1 MILRLVHLLAL
12 FWMAAGLGAT
22 MIPLWRA
29 WREESLP
36 EKTLLLVQA
45 RSAQVLWLMPGMIA
59 AAVSGVAWAAAD
71 DWNPVT
77 TGWLVALEAVF
88 ALDIFLFLPLLAVGL
103 HYELLV
109 LASAAVRALPGAG
122 RANVVLAV
130 VLALVA
136 HVIEVVAFG
145 IGWLVLIRAGAV
157 ELSIPSPT
165 LAEAIYFSGSV
176 YTSLG
181 FGDIVPV
188 SSGRFLVV
196 LEAVTGLVLI
206 AWTASF
212 TFYQM
217 RERSVGDEDRQ
228 SRK

>member
-1 MILRLVHLLAL
+1 ML
-12 FWMAAGLGAT
+12 F
-22 MIPLWRA
+22 
-29 WREESLP
+29 
-36 EKTLLLVQA
+36 
-45 RSAQVLWLMPGMIA
+45 IA
-59 AAVSGVAWAAAD
+59 AIV
-71 DWNPVT
+71 
-77 TGWLVALEAVF
+77 
-88 ALDIFLFLPLLAVGL
+88 LPLLSVGL

-109 LASAAVRALPGAG
+109 LASAAARLLPGAG
-122 RANVVLAV
+122 RTDVVLAV

-136 HVIEVVAFG
+136 HVIEVVVFG
-145 IGWLVLIRAGAV
+145 MGWLVLIRAGVV

-165 LAEAIYFSGSV
+165 LAEIIYFSGSV

-188 SSGRFLVV
+188 RSGRFLVV

-217 RERSVGDEDRQ
+217 REHWMDDEENGGGG
-228 SRK
+228 

>member
-1 MILRLVHLLAL
+1 MLVI
-12 FWMAAGLGAT
+12 AT
-22 MIPLWRA
+22 I
-29 WREESLP
+29 
-36 EKTLLLVQA
+36 V
-45 RSAQVLWLMPGMIA
+45 
-59 AAVSGVAWAAAD
+59 
-71 DWNPVT
+71 
-77 TGWLVALEAVF
+77 
-88 ALDIFLFLPLLAVGL
+88 LPLLSVGL

-109 LASAAVRALPGAG
+109 LASHVVRALPGAG
-122 RANVVLAV
+122 RADVMPAV

-136 HVIEVVAFG
+136 HVIEVVVFG
-145 IGWLVLIRAGAV
+145 VGWFVLIRAGAV

-181 FGDIVPV
+181 FGDIVPMG
-188 SSGRFLVV
+188 SGRFLVV

-217 RERSVGDEDRQ
+217 RENWMDDGDRQ
-228 SRK
+228 SRD

>member
-1 MILRLVHLLAL
+1 MLVI
-12 FWMAAGLGAT
+12 AT
-22 MIPLWRA
+22 I
-29 WREESLP
+29 
-36 EKTLLLVQA
+36 V
-45 RSAQVLWLMPGMIA
+45 
-59 AAVSGVAWAAAD
+59 
-71 DWNPVT
+71 
-77 TGWLVALEAVF
+77 
-88 ALDIFLFLPLLAVGL
+88 LPLLSVGL

-109 LASAAVRALPGAG
+109 LASNVVRFLPGSG
-122 RANVVLAV
+122 RADVVLAV

-136 HVIEVVAFG
+136 HLIEVVVFG

-157 ELSIPSPT
+157 ELSIPAPT
-165 LAEAIYFSGSV
+165 LAEIIYFSGSV

-188 SSGRFLVV
+188 SNGRFLVV

-217 RERSVGDEDRQ
+217 REHWIDGANHQ
-228 SRK
+228 SRQ

>member
-1 MILRLVHLLAL
+1 MLV
-12 FWMAAGLGAT
+12 
-22 MIPLWRA
+22 
-29 WREESLP
+29 
-36 EKTLLLVQA
+36 
-45 RSAQVLWLMPGMIA
+45 IA
-59 AAVSGVAWAAAD
+59 AVV
-71 DWNPVT
+71 
-77 TGWLVALEAVF
+77 
-88 ALDIFLFLPLLAVGL
+88 LPLLSVGL

-109 LASAAVRALPGAG
+109 LASAAVRMLAG
-122 RANVVLAV
+122 SRRAAVVLAV

-136 HVIEVVAFG
+136 HVIEVVVFG
-145 IGWLVLIRAGAV
+145 IGWLVLIRAGVV

-165 LAEAIYFSGSV
+165 LDEIIYFSGSV

-188 SSGRFLVV
+188 SNGRFLVV

-217 RERSVGDEDRQ
+217 REHWMGDEDNGGGG
-228 SRK
+228 

>member
-1 MILRLVHLLAL
+1 MLVV
-12 FWMAAGLGAT
+12 AT
-22 MIPLWRA
+22 I
-29 WREESLP
+29 
-36 EKTLLLVQA
+36 
-45 RSAQVLWLMPGMIA
+45 
-59 AAVSGVAWAAAD
+59 
-71 DWNPVT
+71 
-77 TGWLVALEAVF
+77 
-88 ALDIFLFLPLLAVGL
+88 FLPLLAVGL

-109 LASAAVRALPGAG
+109 LASAAVRILPGSG
-122 RANVVLAV
+122 RADVVLAV

-145 IGWLVLIRAGAV
+145 IGWLVLIRAGVV
-157 ELSIPSPT
+157 ELSVPSPT
-165 LAEAIYFSGSV
+165 LSEIIYFSGSV

-188 SSGRFLVV
+188 DSGRFLVV

-217 RERSVGDEDRQ
+217 REGWIDTP
-228 SRK
+228 RKADGA

>member
-1 MILRLVHLLAL
+1 MLVI
-12 FWMAAGLGAT
+12 AT
-22 MIPLWRA
+22 I
-29 WREESLP
+29 
-36 EKTLLLVQA
+36 
-45 RSAQVLWLMPGMIA
+45 
-59 AAVSGVAWAAAD
+59 
-71 DWNPVT
+71 
-77 TGWLVALEAVF
+77 
-88 ALDIFLFLPLLAVGL
+88 FLPLLSVGL
-103 HYELLV
+103 HYEFLV

-122 RANVVLAV
+122 RADVVLAV

-145 IGWLVLIRAGAV
+145 IGWLVLTRAGVV

-181 FGDIVPV
+181 FGDIVPM

-217 RERSVGDEDRQ
+217 RESWMGDAGQEGRQ
-228 SRK
+228 

>member
-1 MILRLVHLLAL
+1 MLVI
-12 FWMAAGLGAT
+12 AT
-22 MIPLWRA
+22 I
-29 WREESLP
+29 
-36 EKTLLLVQA
+36 V
-45 RSAQVLWLMPGMIA
+45 
-59 AAVSGVAWAAAD
+59 
-71 DWNPVT
+71 
-77 TGWLVALEAVF
+77 
-88 ALDIFLFLPLLAVGL
+88 LPLLSVGL

-109 LASAAVRALPGAG
+109 LASNVVRFLPGSG
-122 RANVVLAV
+122 RVDVVLAV

-136 HVIEVVAFG
+136 HLIEVVVFG

-157 ELSIPSPT
+157 ELSIPAPT
-165 LAEAIYFSGSV
+165 LAEIIYFSGSV

-188 SSGRFLVV
+188 NNGRFLVV

-217 RERSVGDEDRQ
+217 RECWMNDADHQ